1 MNKTIITTAVAAIAA
16 LALNSCATTEASSE
30 GSPKTTASAPAGI
43 ERYPFDTCL
52 VTDNELGS
60 MGDPVTL
67 VHGGREVKF
76 CCAPCVRKF
85 NADPEKYMARLDRW
99 IADAAS

>member
-30 GSPKTTASAPAGI
+30 GSPKTTGI